1 MMNNTNIERYLAL
14 SPSQAYDR
22 IESLIMQE
30 EGVGLTTHE
39 AEELKILREI
49 FQEELHD
56 MQLDYWS
63 YN

>member
-1 MMNNTNIERYLAL
+1 MMSHPSIERYLAL

-22 IESLIMQE
+22 IECLIQQE
-30 EGVGLTTHE
+30 EEVGLNTHE
-39 AEELKILREI
+39 TEELKILRDI